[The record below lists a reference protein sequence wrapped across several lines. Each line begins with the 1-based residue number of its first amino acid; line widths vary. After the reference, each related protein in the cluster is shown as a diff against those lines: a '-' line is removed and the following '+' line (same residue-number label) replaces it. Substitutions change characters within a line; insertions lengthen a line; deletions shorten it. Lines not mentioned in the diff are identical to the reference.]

1 MESCAWTRRL
11 RSCLC
16 AHLLNRLLLA
26 HRWRVPTVS
35 IENLIK
41 TTCPVF
47 VQANFENCLQIIVLQ
62 AIDL

>member
-1 MESCAWTRRL
+1 MRVDETPALLSV
-11 RSCLC
+11 RSFIKPSF
-16 AHLLNRLLLA
+16 AGAPLA
-26 HRWRVPTVS
+26 RPTVS